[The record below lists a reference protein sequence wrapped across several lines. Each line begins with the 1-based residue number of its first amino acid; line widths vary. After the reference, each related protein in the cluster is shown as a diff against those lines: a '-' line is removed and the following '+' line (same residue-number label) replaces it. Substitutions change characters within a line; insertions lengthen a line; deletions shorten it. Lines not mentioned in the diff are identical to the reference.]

1 MFNHSIV
8 YLLCSLF
15 ILFGCTQNKKNA
27 SSSNETELSFEELK
41 GITFHE
47 VRRQFNDGLS
57 FNEIGFQQEPEWVLT
72 FQANDSVDVFS
83 PVMNKMV
90 GFYLHHDHAN
100 YYNFAKEWF
109 GVKLLTKDSII
120 LQRLEVQS
128 LKVKNDVRSN
138 VYMTFY
144 SDDFIKS
151 KLHTTIEDL
160 RKPNL
165 KDSLF
170 VKNRAELANKHPL
183 DSNYMFAAR
192 NPVRFTSMSKN
203 ATVSK
208 RVSDDKLLN
217 QSKSY
222 AYIYPEYDIKIN
234 KAYKDFYYAFRVVVE
249 TNGKIT
255 VYDFPTF
262 DDETIETRKKL
273 LQGII
278 DIYIANM
285 LKAKPGNTLGFPHAS
300 LVTLY
305 IKGSVN

>member
-1 MFNHSIV
+1 MFNNSIA
-8 YLLCSLF
+8 YLLFLLL
-15 ILFGCTQNKKNA
+15 ILSGCTQSNK
-27 SSSNETELSFEELK
+27 SSSSKNEGQLSFEDLK

-57 FNEIGFQQEPEWVLT
+57 FNEIGFQQEPEWTLA

-83 PVMNKMV
+83 PTMNKIV
-90 GFYLHHDHAN
+90 GFYLHHDHSN

-109 GVKLLTKDSII
+109 SVKLLTKDSII

-144 SDDFIKS
+144 ADDFIKN

-170 VKNRAELANKHPL
+170 VKEKAELANKHPL
-183 DSNYMFAAR
+183 DSNYIFAAR
-192 NPVRFTSMSKN
+192 NSVKFISKSKN
-203 ATVSK
+203 ATVEK
-208 RVSDDKLLN
+208 RGINDKLLT

-222 AYIYPEYDIKIN
+222 AYIYPEYDIVIK
-234 KAYKDFYYAFRVVVE
+234 KAYKDFYYAFRAIVE
-249 TNGKIT
+249 TNGNIT

-278 DIYIANM
+278 DIYVSNM
-285 LKAKPGNTLGFPHAS
+285 LTVQPGSTLGFPHTS

-305 IKGSVN
+305 IKGIK